1 MITSIEMRRFKRFE
15 AERIEVSRSGN
26 TLLAGPNNSGK
37 STLLHALAVWS
48 FCMFVLRRGK
58 GDEAIMMGFSGQG
71 YGLSDDDFNP
81 INLPDLKHLW
91 YGLKTQIPG
100 EEGYSLTI
108 RVDWTH
114 PVDGDHHL
122 KISLSL
128 TNDRLFIRADETTLT
143 SCDVLPDIVYLPP
156 VAGLDA
162 KEPFATP
169 AMRRAML
176 GRGLAGSVL
185 RNVLLDLRRANEVK
199 RAELKEGKT
208 KISSSDLKELRATD
222 PWERLQSTLRETFG
236 FEIFMADYDETYH
249 TALQAF
255 TQPVV
260 YDEATKRYRNA
271 GAKRDLMVEG
281 AGALQWICVYA
292 YAVNPDTD
300 TLLLDEPDAHLHS
313 SLQGV
318 LIDALDALIESN
330 GKQVLVA
337 THSREVLLGAPLE
350 KIISFEKAKPKYLV
364 SEADRVR
371 MFSGLGEV
379 YDPFI
384 DRVRK
389 TKRIVFVENA
399 SDLRALKAMANSL
412 GSSLSDIEAYPT
424 TESHKD
430 RRKFFQKLEKG
441 IPGIRA
447 LSLRDRDGV
456 PLNTVCEKTLR
467 DKSDGHGLANF
478 ASRTFRR
485 REIENYALVPACIAR
500 TLGLEI
506 TAIRTWWE
514 EILFL
519 PWSEAPPAD
528 APPILEGEFK
538 EALATRLKEAGKSI
552 DDLWGEMA
560 PEEIHEDLKTLISQ
574 LQGL

>member
-1 MITSIEMRRFKRFE
+1 MITSVEMRRFKRFE
-15 AERIEVSRSGN
+15 AEKIKISSTGN
-26 TLLAGPNNSGK
+26 TLLAGPNNREK
-37 STLLHALAVWS
+37 STRLHALAVWS
-48 FCMFVLRRGK
+48 FCVFVLRRGK
-58 GDEAIMMGFSGQG
+58 GDEAIMVKFSGQG
-71 YGLSDDDFNP
+71 YGVSDDDFNP

-100 EEGYSLTI
+100 EEGYSLSI
-108 RVDWTH
+108 KVNWEH
-114 PVDGDHHL
+114 PVGGAHYL

-143 SCDVLPDIVYLPP
+143 NCDVLPDIVYLPP

-185 RNVLLDLRRANEVK
+185 RNVLLDLRRANESK
-199 RAELKEGKT
+199 RAEFKEGKT
-208 KISSSDLKELRATD
+208 KISSSDLKTLRDTD

-236 FEIFMADYDETYH
+236 FEIVMADYDETFH
-249 TALQAF
+249 TSLQTF
-255 TQPVV
+255 TQPVI
-260 YDEATKRYRNA
+260 YDEATKRYRNN

-292 YAVNPDTD
+292 YAVSPDTD

-318 LIDALDALIESN
+318 LIDALDALIETN

-350 KIISFEKAKPKYLV
+350 KVISFEKAKPKYLT

-371 MFSGLGEV
+371 MFSGLGEH

-384 DRVRK
+384 DKVRK
-389 TKRIVFVENA
+389 TKRVVFVENE
-399 SDLRALKAMANSL
+399 SDLRALKSL
-412 GSSLSDIEAYPT
+412 ASTLGESLSNIEAYPT
-424 TESHKD
+424 TDSHKE

-441 IPGIRA
+441 ITGIRA
-447 LSLRDRDGV
+447 LSLRDRDGA
-456 PLNTVCEKTLR
+456 PLKNFCENTLR
-467 DKSDGHGLANF
+467 DKSDGHGLTNF

-485 REIENYALVPACIAR
+485 REIENYALVPTCIAR
-500 TLGLEI
+500 TLGVEVE
-506 TAIRTWWE
+506 AIKDWWE
-514 EILFL
+514 KDLFL
-519 PWSEAPPAD
+519 PWSDTPPAD
-528 APPILEGEFK
+528 ANPIMEGDFK
-538 EALATRLKEAGKSI
+538 KALATRLKESGKSM
-552 DDLWGEMA
+552 DDLWKQMA
-560 PEEIHEDLKTLISQ
+560 PAEIHEDLKTLVTQ
-574 LQGL
+574 LREL

>member
-1 MITSIEMRRFKRFE
+1 M
-15 AERIEVSRSGN
+15 V
-26 TLLAGPNNSGK
+26 
-37 STLLHALAVWS
+37 
-48 FCMFVLRRGK
+48 
-58 GDEAIMMGFSGQG
+58 GFSGQG
-71 YGLSDDDFNP
+71 YGISDDDFNP

-100 EEGYSLTI
+100 EEGYSLSI
-108 RVDWTH
+108 RVDWKH

-143 SCDVLPDIVYLPP
+143 NCDVLPDIVYLPP

-185 RNVLLDLRRANEVK
+185 RNVLFDLRRANDVK
-199 RAELKEGKT
+199 RAELKQGKT
-208 KISSSDLKELRATD
+208 KISNRDLKILRETD

-236 FEIFMADYDETYH
+236 FEIEMADYDETYH
-249 TALQAF
+249 TTLQAF
-255 TQPVV
+255 TRPVI
-260 YDEATKRYRNA
+260 YDEETKRYRYA

-318 LIDALDALIESN
+318 LIDALDALIETN

-337 THSREVLLGAPLE
+337 THSREVLLGAPLN
-350 KIISFEKAKPKYLV
+350 KIISFEKAKPKYLT

-371 MFSGLGEV
+371 MFSGLGED

-389 TKRIVFVENA
+389 TKRVVFVEND
-399 SDLRALKAMANSL
+399 SDLRALQAMAKKL
-412 GSSLSDIEAYPT
+412 GISLSNIEAYPT

-447 LSLRDRDGV
+447 LSLRDRDGA

-467 DKSDGHGLANF
+467 DKSDRHGLTNF

-500 TLGLEI
+500 TLDVEI
-506 TAIRTWWE
+506 AAIRTWWE
-514 EILFL
+514 ETLFL

-528 APPILEGEFK
+528 APTIMEGDFK
-538 EALATRLKEAGKSI
+538 EALTTRLREAGRSM
-552 DDLWGEMA
+552 DDLWEQMTPA
-560 PEEIHEDLKTLISQ
+560 EIHEDLKTIISQ
-574 LQGL
+574 IQNL

>member
-15 AERIEVSRSGN
+15 AEKIEVSSSGN

-48 FCMFVLRRGK
+48 FCVFVLRRGK
-58 GDEAIMMGFSGQG
+58 GNEAIMVEFSGQG
-71 YGLSDDDFNP
+71 FGVSDDDFNP

-100 EEGYSLTI
+100 EEGYSLSI
-108 RVDWTH
+108 RVDWKH

-122 KISLSL
+122 KVSLSL

-143 SCDVLPDIVYLPP
+143 NCDVLPNIVYLPP

-185 RNVLLDLRRANEVK
+185 RNVLFDLRRANEVK
-199 RAELKEGKT
+199 RAKLKEGKT
-208 KISSSDLKELRATD
+208 KISSGDLKTLRDTD

-236 FEIFMADYDETYH
+236 FEILMADYDETFH
-249 TALQAF
+249 TTLQAF
-255 TQPVV
+255 TQPVI
-260 YDEATKRYRNA
+260 YDEATNRYRNN

-318 LIDALDALIESN
+318 LIDALDALIETN

-337 THSREVLLGAPLE
+337 THSREVLLSAPLE
-350 KIISFEKAKPKYLV
+350 KVISFEKAKPKYLT

-389 TKRIVFVENA
+389 TKRTVFVEND
-399 SDLRALKAMANSL
+399 SDLRALKAMADTL
-412 GSSLSDIEAYPT
+412 GQSPSNIEAYET
-424 TESHKD
+424 TESHKE

-441 IPGIRA
+441 IPGVRA
-447 LSLRDRDGV
+447 LSLRDRDGS

-467 DKSDGHGLANF
+467 DKSDGHGLPNF

-500 TLGLEI
+500 TLAVDIPEI
-506 TAIRTWWE
+506 KEWWE
-514 EILFL
+514 QTLFL
-519 PWSEAPPAD
+519 PWSETPPAD
-528 APPILEGEFK
+528 ANPIMEGDFK
-538 EALATRLKEAGKSI
+538 QALAARLKEAGKSM
-552 DDLWGEMA
+552 DDLWKQMA
-560 PEEIHEDLKTLISQ
+560 SEEIHEDLKTLICQ
-574 LQGL
+574 LQNL

>member
-1 MITSIEMRRFKRFE
+1 MITFIEMRRFKRFE
-15 AERIEVSRSGN
+15 AGKIEVSRSGT

-48 FCMFVLRRGK
+48 FCVFVLRRGK
-58 GDEAIMMGFSGQG
+58 GDEAILTEFSGQG
-71 YGLSDDDFNP
+71 YGISDDDFNP

-100 EEGYSLTI
+100 EEGYSLSI
-108 RVDWTH
+108 RVDWEH
-114 PVDGDHHL
+114 PVDGTHYL
-122 KISLSL
+122 TISLSL
-128 TNDRLFIRADETTLT
+128 TNDRLFIRANETTLT
-143 SCDVLPDIVYLPP
+143 NCDALPEIVYLPP

-169 AMRRAML
+169 ALRRAML

-185 RNVLLDLRRANEVK
+185 RNVLFDLRQDNEKK
-199 RAELKEGKT
+199 RAELKEGKS
-208 KISSSDLKELRATD
+208 KISNADLKALRDTD
-222 PWERLQSTLRETFG
+222 PWERLQATLRRTFG
-236 FEIFMADYDETYH
+236 FEIVVADYDETYH
-249 TALQAF
+249 TTLQAF
-255 TQPVV
+255 TQPVE
-260 YDEATKRYRNA
+260 YDDTSKRYRNA

-300 TLLLDEPDAHLHS
+300 ILLLDEPDAHLHS

-318 LIDALDALIESN
+318 LIDALEELIEIN

-350 KIISFEKAKPKYLV
+350 KIISFEKVKPKYLS

-389 TKRIVFVENA
+389 TKRVVFVENN
-399 SDLRALKAMANSL
+399 SDLRALKAIAATLGRSL
-412 GSSLSDIEAYPT
+412 PKLEAYPT

-447 LSLRDRDGV
+447 LSFRDRDGA

-467 DKSDGHGLANF
+467 DKSDGHGLSNF
-478 ASRTFRR
+478 ASRTSRR

-500 TLGLEI
+500 TLGLE
-506 TAIRTWWE
+506 TADIRTWWE
-514 EILFL
+514 EVLFL

-528 APPILEGEFK
+528 ATPIMEGEYK
-538 EALATRLKEAGKSI
+538 EALTTRLKEAGKSM
-552 DDLWGEMA
+552 DDLWAQMT
-560 PEEIHEDLKTLISQ
+560 PEDIHDDLKILVSQ
-574 LQGL
+574 LENL

>member
-1 MITSIEMRRFKRFE
+1 MITSVELRRFKRFE
-15 AERIEVSRSGN
+15 AETIKITSSGT
-26 TLLAGPNNSGK
+26 TLLGGPNNSGK

-48 FCMFVLRRGK
+48 FCVFVLRRGK
-58 GDEAIMMGFSGQG
+58 GDEAVLKGFDGQG
-71 YGLSDDDFNP
+71 YGISDDDFNP

-100 EEGYSLTI
+100 EEGYSLSI
-108 RVDWTH
+108 RVDWKH
-114 PVDGDHHL
+114 PTEGFHHL

-128 TNDRLFIRADETTLT
+128 TNDRLFIRAEDTTLNN
-143 SCDVLPDIVYLPP
+143 CDALPNIVYLPP

-169 AMRRAML
+169 ALRRAML

-185 RNVLLDLRRANEVK
+185 RNVLFDLRRANDKK
-199 RAELKEGKT
+199 RANLKKGKT
-208 KISSSDLKELRATD
+208 KISSADLQTLRDTD
-222 PWERLQSTLRETFG
+222 PWERLQTTLRETFG
-236 FEIFMADYDETYH
+236 FEIVVAEYDETYH
-249 TALQAF
+249 TTLQAF
-255 TQPVV
+255 TQPVI
-260 YDEATKRYRNA
+260 YEDASKRYRNN

-300 TLLLDEPDAHLHS
+300 ILLLDEPDAHLHS
-313 SLQGV
+313 SLQAV
-318 LIDALDALIESN
+318 LIDALDRLIETN

-337 THSREVLLGAPLE
+337 THSREVLLGAPLN
-350 KIISFEKAKPKYLV
+350 KIISFEKVKPKYLG

-371 MFSGLGEV
+371 MFSGLGEH

-389 TKRIVFVENA
+389 TKRIIFVEND
-399 SDLRALKAMANSL
+399 SDLRILKLIANTIGHPLPS
-412 GSSLSDIEAYPT
+412 IESYPT

-447 LSLRDRDGV
+447 LSLRDRDGAS
-456 PLNTVCEKTLR
+456 LNTVCETTLR
-467 DKSDGHGLANF
+467 DKGDMHGLANF
-478 ASRTFRR
+478 ASRTLRR

-506 TAIRTWWE
+506 DDIRTWWE
-514 EILFL
+514 EKLFL
-519 PWSEAPPAD
+519 PWSATPAAD
-528 APPILEGEFK
+528 ATPVMEGDFK
-538 EALATRLKEAGKSI
+538 AELSDRLAEGGKSM
-552 DDLWGEMA
+552 DDLWA
-560 PEEIHEDLKTLISQ
+560 QIAAEEIHQDLKNLI
-574 LQGL
+574 LQIEGL

>member
-1 MITSIEMRRFKRFE
+1 MITSIALRRFKRFE
-15 AERIEVSRSGN
+15 SGKIEIAGSGT

-48 FCMFVLRRGK
+48 FCVFVLRRGK
-58 GDEAIMMGFSGQG
+58 GDEAIMTGFAGQG
-71 YGLSDDDFNP
+71 YGISDDDFNP

-100 EEGYSLTI
+100 EEGYSLSI
-108 RVDWTH
+108 RVDWEH
-114 PVDGDHHL
+114 PQDGVHHL

-143 SCDVLPDIVYLPP
+143 DCDVLPEIVYLPP

-162 KEPFATP
+162 REPFATP
-169 AMRRAML
+169 ALRRAML

-185 RNVLLDLRRANEVK
+185 RNVLFDLRRVNEER
-199 RAELKEGKT
+199 RAQLKEGKS
-208 KISSSDLKELRATD
+208 KISSGDLKVLRDTD
-222 PWERLQSTLRETFG
+222 PWERLQATLRKTFG
-236 FEIFMADYDETYH
+236 FEIVVADYDETYH
-249 TALQAF
+249 TTLQAF
-255 TQPVV
+255 TQPVI
-260 YDEATKRYRNA
+260 YDESSKRYRNA

-300 TLLLDEPDAHLHS
+300 ILLLDEPDAHLHS

-318 LIDALDALIESN
+318 LIDALDALIETN

-337 THSREVLLGAPLE
+337 THSREVLLGAPLD
-350 KIISFEKAKPKYLV
+350 KIISFEKAKPKYLA

-389 TKRIVFVENA
+389 TKRIVFVENE
-399 SDLRALKAMANSL
+399 SDMRTLKTMAATL
-412 GSSLSDIEAYPT
+412 DRPLPKIEAYPT
-424 TESHKD
+424 TESHKE

-447 LSLRDRDGV
+447 LSLRDRDGA
-456 PLNTVCEKTLR
+456 PLNTVCEETLR

-485 REIENYALVPACIAR
+485 REMENYALVPACIAR

-506 TAIRTWWE
+506 EDIRTWWE
-514 EILFL
+514 NDLFL
-519 PWSEAPPAD
+519 PWTAAPPAD
-528 APPILEGEFK
+528 ATPVLEGDYK
-538 EALATRLKEAGKSI
+538 TALTKRLAEAGKTM
-552 DDLWGEMA
+552 DDLWAQMA
-560 PEEIHEDLKTLISQ
+560 PEDIHEDLKVLISQ
-574 LQGL
+574 LEVL